1 MAKRRRRIRR
11 QAARMLTAER
21 LRRIY
26 RLLKSLATRP
36 RTRPQLLW
44 MLRVDQRTF
53 YRDLEI
59 LRQFGIRVVQQTG
72 VYVLETPMQRILA
85 LLPMP
90 DPRLTL
96 AEAQVLAQGRSQA
109 HRKLS
114 RILRSILGSYR

>member
-1 MAKRRRRIRR
+1 
-11 QAARMLTAER
+11 
-21 LRRIY
+21 
-26 RLLKSLATRP
+26 
-36 RTRPQLLW
+36 